1 MTQGRIYIPDK
12 RVVVYTSMNDLSMF
26 GGMETM
32 IPQEVRYLRSLGYVV
47 HVISPHPKAQSRLSG
62 LDGVFEHHFPS
73 AFRRLPWLLKDSL
86 SIIWISAVLRRIGTE
101 SGILSVSFS
110 VTDGFGA
117 LLAKMSGV
125 KVQMVLR
132 IVGPLSYEAIHFA
145 ATRKFRYHIYARIF
159 MVLEALAYMGADRI
173 LPVSEF
179 EESNIMSYGTNRDKV
194 RIIRC
199 GIDSRRFNGH
209 HDSKP
214 LELGEG
220 SEGVVVFVG
229 RMVEKNGPI
238 VLSDAVP
245 IVVSRH
251 PRVKFVF
258 VGDGPLRNMLEKKM
272 AAMVS
277 SGNVMFTGFR
287 EDIPDIHAQADAYA
301 GHVSS
306 LVEGLGQTVFEAMMS
321 GLPVVAGDD
330 SISRK
335 IIRTGVNGILVP
347 KDDPAALAE
356 AINALL
362 DDGVKREQLGRMA
375 RQTAID
381 SLSFDSMMTEVL
393 RSC

>member
-1 MTQGRIYIPDK
+1 MPEKRII
-12 RVVVYTSMNDLSMF
+12 VYTSMNDLSMF

-47 HVISPHPKAQSRLSG
+47 HVISPHPKAQSRLNG
-62 LDGVFEHHFPS
+62 MDGVFEHHFPS

-86 SIIWISAVLRRIGTE
+86 SIIWISAMMRRIGAKA
-101 SGILSVSFS
+101 SVMSVSFS
-110 VTDGFGA
+110 VTDGFGV

-125 KVQMVLR
+125 EIRMVLR
-132 IVGPLSYEAIHFA
+132 VVGPLSYEAVHFA
-145 ATRKFRYHIYARIF
+145 ATMKYRYHIYARIF
-159 MVLEALAYMGADRI
+159 MILEALTYIGADRI

-199 GIDSRRFNGH
+199 GIDSRRFDGH
-209 HDSKP
+209 RDSRP
-214 LELGEG
+214 LYLGEE
-220 SEGVVVFVG
+220 SDGVVVFVG
-229 RMVEKNGPI
+229 RMVEKNGPV

-245 IVVSRH
+245 IVVSRRPH
-251 PRVKFVF
+251 VKFVF
-258 VGDGPLRNMLEKKM
+258 VGDGPLRSTLETKM

-287 EDIPDIHAQADAYA
+287 EDIPDIHAQADVYA

-335 IIRTGVNGILVP
+335 IIRTSVNGILVP
-347 KDDPAALAE
+347 KDDPMALAE

-362 DDGVKREQLGRMA
+362 DDRAKREQLGRMA
-375 RQTAID
+375 RQTAMNT
-381 SLSFDSMMTEVL
+381 LSFDSMMAEVL